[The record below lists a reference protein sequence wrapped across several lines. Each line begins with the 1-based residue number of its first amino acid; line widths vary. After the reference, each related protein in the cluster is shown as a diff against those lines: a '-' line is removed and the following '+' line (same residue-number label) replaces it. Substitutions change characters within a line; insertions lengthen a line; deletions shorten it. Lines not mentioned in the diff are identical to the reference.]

1 MDVWYGR
8 HDSAWDDTQQELFAA
23 GITDGLP
30 VVPPTRERVTQML
43 EDAGLNGDDIIT
55 TLPPA
60 FEDATWRDVAIN
72 AVMAGCLP
80 LYLPVVGAAIAAIA
94 DAEFNLIGIA
104 TTTGSAPI

>member
-8 HDSAWDDTQQELFAA
+8 HDSAWDDAQQELFAA

-55 TLPPA
+55 A
-60 FEDATWRDVAIN
+60 R
-72 AVMAGCLP
+72 VM
-80 LYLPVVGAAIAAIA
+80 V
-94 DAEFNLIGIA
+94 E
-104 TTTGSAPI
+104 TGSPWRR